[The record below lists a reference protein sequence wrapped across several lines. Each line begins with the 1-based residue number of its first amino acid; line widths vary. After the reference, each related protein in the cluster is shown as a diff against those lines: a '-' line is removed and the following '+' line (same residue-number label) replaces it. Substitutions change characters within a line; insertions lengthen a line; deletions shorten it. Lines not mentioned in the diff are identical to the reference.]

1 MLQSHQLTAWPHWK
15 NSQHPPFIH
24 SPTQPWT
31 HHTVK
36 FSISHDIPIKPNH
49 AHTKKKKKQSFFPNP
64 SYTITKPIN
73 THNHIDKKLHLFPVI
88 LLHFPLT
95 PTNSPKLPYG
105 MKIKPKLHK
114 TQFSNFPSFKN
125 KQIFLHPY
133 SHSLTHISPTYPC
146 SLSQTHNNPSF
157 FSLLPN
163 PSSPNIEP
171 NWDPTCTFPFHSHN
185 LQNQKPPPT
194 PFSKSTS
201 FPDTHTQKNT
211 FQTLNRKTTICHT
224 PQSQSARTTAESR
237 CEERGVH
244 KICVHRQW
252 ERKRERNDIFIRT
265 LRLKS
270 SWCLYCILSVTYIQR
285 YVPKYIHICIHMVVI
300 RIMLYC

>member
-1 MLQSHQLTAWPHWK
+1 M
-15 NSQHPPFIH
+15 
-24 SPTQPWT
+24 
-31 HHTVK
+31 
-36 FSISHDIPIKPNH
+36 
-49 AHTKKKKKQSFFPNP
+49 
-64 SYTITKPIN
+64 
-73 THNHIDKKLHLFPVI
+73 I

-171 NWDPTCTFPFHSHN
+171 NWDPTCTFLPFPKPQSSKPKTTTN
-185 LQNQKPPPT
+185 TLQQKHLISRHTHKKT
-194 PFSKSTS
+194 PFRPSTEKPQFVTPHKANPQEQQQKAGAKSVECT
-201 FPDTHTQKNT
+201 
-211 FQTLNRKTTICHT
+211 R
-224 PQSQSARTTAESR
+224 SAYTDN
-237 CEERGVH
+237 ER
-244 KICVHRQW
+244 
-252 ERKRERNDIFIRT
+252 EKREREVKFLLEFWGLNLVGAFSISY
-265 LRLKS
+265 L
-270 SWCLYCILSVTYIQR
+270 
-285 YVPKYIHICIHMVVI
+285 
-300 RIMLYC
+300 